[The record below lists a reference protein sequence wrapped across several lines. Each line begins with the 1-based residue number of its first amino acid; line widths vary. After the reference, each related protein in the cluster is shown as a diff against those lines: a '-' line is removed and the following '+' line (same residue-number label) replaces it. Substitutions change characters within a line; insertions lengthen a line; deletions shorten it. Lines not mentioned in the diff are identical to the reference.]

1 MQIFVKALTGTIVLD
16 VKPDD
21 TIEFIK
27 YKIQDKECIPPEQ
40 QRLIFAGKSL
50 EDNRIL
56 ADYNIQRDSTLN
68 LIIYIRS
75 YCYIVYDEGK
85 KLKISGYCSCC
96 CNTLWLKEQIQKELG
111 IEPKYQQL
119 IVDGKI
125 MEDNK
130 SLESYIITNN
140 TANGKEIK
148 LNLNI
153 SITEFSN
160 VIKGC

>member
-1 MQIFVKALTGTIVLD
+1 MLL
-16 VKPDD
+16 
-21 TIEFIK
+21 
-27 YKIQDKECIPPEQ
+27 
-40 QRLIFAGKSL
+40 L
-50 EDNRIL
+50 
-56 ADYNIQRDSTLN
+56 
-68 LIIYIRS
+68 
-75 YCYIVYDEGK
+75 
-85 KLKISGYCSCC
+85 
-96 CNTLWLKEQIQKELG
+96 LWLKEQIQKELG
-111 IEPKYQQL
+111 IEPKNQKL

-130 SLESYIITNN
+130 SLESYNITNN

>member
-40 QRLIFAGKSL
+40 QRLIFAGKTL

-68 LIIYIRS
+68 LIIFIRS

-85 KLKISGYCSCC
+85 TLKISG
-96 CNTLWLKEQIQKELG
+96 
-111 IEPKYQQL
+111 
-119 IVDGKI
+119 
-125 MEDNK
+125 
-130 SLESYIITNN
+130 
-140 TANGKEIK
+140 
-148 LNLNI
+148 
-153 SITEFSN
+153 
-160 VIKGC
+160 

>member
-1 MQIFVKALTGTIVLD
+1 MQIFVMALTGTIVLE
-16 VKPDD
+16 VKLDD

-27 YKIQDKECIPPEQ
+27 YKILDKEGIPPEQ
-40 QRLIFAGKSL
+40 QRLIFAGKTL

-56 ADYNIQRDSTLN
+56 ADYNIQRDSTLD
-68 LIIYIRS
+68 LTIYIGS

-125 MEDNK
+125 MEDSK
-130 SLESYIITNN
+130 SLESYNITNN

-153 SITEFSN
+153 SVIEFSN
-160 VIKGC
+160 LIKRF